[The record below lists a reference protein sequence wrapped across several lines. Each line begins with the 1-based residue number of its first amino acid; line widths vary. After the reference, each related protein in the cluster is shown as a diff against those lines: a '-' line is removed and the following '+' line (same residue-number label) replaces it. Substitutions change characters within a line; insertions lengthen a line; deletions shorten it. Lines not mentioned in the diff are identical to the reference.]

1 MVSSDLLFAT
11 YQNAGIRVFD
21 VRNEY
26 QPVEVGA
33 FVPHAPA
40 RLMDTRPGRQRVIQS
55 ADIFVD
61 SDGLIYC
68 TDYNAG
74 LHILEFNG

>member
-1 MVSSDLLFAT
+1 
-11 YQNAGIRVFD
+11 
-21 VRNEY
+21 VRDQY
-26 QPVEVGA
+26 RPVEVGA
-33 FVPHAPA
+33 FVPHEPA

-61 SDGLIYC
+61 ADGLIYC